1 MKRLIQKRLLMF
13 SVLSIC
19 TVFPM
24 HTLHAQKNTL
34 QLRETIQGNQEQP
47 TVLYIVPWRAVEA
60 PPASYQPL
68 ANLVKENFRLIDRDE
83 FRRSL
88 KVSLRA
94 PSSAAIS
101 IE

>member
-1 MKRLIQKRLLMF
+1 MKSLKQKCLL
-13 SVLSIC
+13 
-19 TVFPM
+19 VFAALYFYTALPM
-24 HTLHAQKNTL
+24 QTLHAQKNTL